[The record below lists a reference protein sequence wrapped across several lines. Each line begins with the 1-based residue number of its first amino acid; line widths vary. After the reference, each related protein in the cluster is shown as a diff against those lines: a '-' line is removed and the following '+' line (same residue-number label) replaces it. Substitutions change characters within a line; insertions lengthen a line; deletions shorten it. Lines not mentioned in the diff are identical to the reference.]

1 MNEVN
6 KEQCRS
12 EHDEPLAIVGMAV
25 RLPGADSLDE
35 FWDLIVNG
43 RSAISELP
51 EERLDKTLF
60 FNKEKGIRGKTY
72 SSIGGIVSPRKG
84 PLNNW
89 LLTKEQ
95 SEDCDA
101 AHLELCDVAATAFIQ
116 AGFDPLAISG
126 SRAGVYVGHTRGTGL
141 SGDIMYGTM
150 LADAASWLNE
160 VDEFRQAT
168 GEYADECI
176 KAAVAAER
184 ERLPR
189 RTPTGGPAADA
200 QRCSATV
207 ARAFGLDGP
216 CVALN
221 AACSSSLFA
230 LSAAADDLALGRTDI
245 AVVGGSS
252 HCRFD
257 SLVLFSKAQSVSATG
272 SRPFDASA
280 DGLVTAEGYVVVLVK
295 TLRKAIEDGNT
306 IQAVIR
312 GIGVSSDGRGKSLW
326 APRQEGQIAAI
337 ERAHADLL
345 DPARLGY
352 IEAHATSTSVGDA
365 TEVNALARALKSHV
379 DQDVTIPIGSVKANI
394 GHTLETAGLAGLVKA
409 VLCMKHGTIPPVP
422 GVEELNP
429 AVDWQG
435 TPFVVPSQ
443 KRAWPR
449 QNGQARRAAVNS
461 FGIGG
466 LNAHVVIEEFLK
478 DIEFLNPE
486 VTRPV
491 DPKAFSKVA
500 ADDDVAIVGRSVL
513 APGHLSAHQMWGKL
527 AAWEYDFSKV
537 PSDRWNVD
545 AVYDSAAAFNWKTV
559 QDCGGFIEGFSYDWR
574 THKIPP
580 KQIAAADPLQFMLL
594 ETVSQALQDAGY
606 PEKPMPRARTGVIVG
621 TVFGGDFASSLQ
633 VGMRLPYFEVALQ
646 RELQSRGVD
655 RDAIKSIC
663 EKFCDLV
670 VSRLPA
676 IVDET
681 GSFTSSS
688 LASRI
693 TKTFDLMGGA
703 TAIDGGA
710 ASAVSAL
717 DVCRNF
723 LLTGRAD
730 AMICA
735 AGQRSLSL
743 ATYEILSL
751 SGTLSRSGKPRPFD
765 QSSDGLMPAEGVAV
779 FVLKRLSDAL
789 RENDRIHGIVR
800 GIGVSR
806 HDDKSAGIQ
815 KAMRRAAEDARVPS
829 GSVGFVEAAA
839 AGVPADDMAEL
850 DAIQN
855 VYGEHVPVGAIAA
868 QLGHAAGASA
878 GLSIAKTT
886 FELHEQE
893 LRMPANGKS
902 RVSQEDGVISVH
914 PNEDGRLLAG
924 VTAVHCDTA
933 CHVLL
938 ERGKSVDVPQRSGHP
953 IKAGHSTRA
962 SESKPHIIRFSA
974 PTQGDLLSAV
984 KGCIEEPESSFVET
998 KQFHEMG
1005 FRLAIVAATPEELAR
1020 KAALV
1025 VNQFDNREAR
1035 SLWETQG
1042 IAVGHVGQKRPVVA
1056 CFFPGQGSQYPGMV
1070 RDIVA
1075 ACPQASL
1082 LKEQMNESLLQMGH
1096 STFESIID
1104 NRDKMLGKDVFR
1116 TQLSMLLADTLVFQI
1131 LRDMGLEPDRLTGHS
1146 YGEFAALHAAGAFRF
1161 EDAVRATMYRCASI
1175 EEAPIEGRLV
1185 SCAAGEDVVAAACEA
1200 CSEEVF
1206 VANCNSPQQTVVGGR
1221 DQSLKQFVK
1230 FVQSEGIRTTILDV
1244 PRPFHT
1250 PLMKPAQ
1257 KPFKR
1262 SLVSVHLDPPRIP
1275 LLSGVNNQYVA
1286 EPGNIRALLSEQL
1299 AQPVRFVDQIE
1310 RLLRDGVTLFVECG
1324 PDRVLS
1330 RLARRIIGDR
1340 NRSVLAADMRF
1351 RQPGSA
1357 PSPAYRLASLQAGL
1371 EVAGAIGVDPDS
1383 RPSLLRQKG
1392 SSGLHHEETLPQS
1405 GNDQSEMAG
1414 LKSGGG
1420 CIELRGSRFDMGFEH
1435 GRTFSAAIKKT
1446 LEHIVD
1452 LPPQERARL
1461 PNPEGVL
1468 DSYESMTTREQRE
1481 ELRGIASGAGVAYE
1495 SLVAMHIQIDPS
1507 LDGGCVQAVF
1517 PASVT
1522 RTGRL
1527 LQGAN
1532 EDLPAALVL
1541 RDSIRRCIQF
1551 RKPTG
1556 QLASVAFTAAGVLSG
1571 INGMNECGIVVT
1583 SSMLL
1588 DQHSGNK
1595 SVRGLMHSGIVD
1607 RILST
1612 ATSVD
1617 DAVAIVQETQ
1627 RDGSWAMII
1636 SDGNAS
1642 RSVHVEYSPRDVI
1655 VQEISR
1661 SFCVANHSFNLRA
1674 SGSIPPHS
1682 QSRLARFEQLVNA
1695 PQCNATPEAFS
1706 MMLRDRYDVV
1716 RQAEVKHSTMNTVQR
1731 VDNQLSV
1738 VFDPE
1743 VRRVL
1748 CACRCPENQQVDFQ
1762 EIDCRE
1768 FFQSSRS
1775 PKEDKPVVALHAV
1788 EADSDRSTIVSV
1800 EDYVR
1805 LGTSKNNQSPV
1816 DGSDRICT
1824 RFSVHLVPWQRE
1836 KKNRSLGGGA
1846 VVVGQSEA
1854 AAAVAR
1860 QLQQQGLHVVRA
1872 ADAALDEVSALLK
1885 DETLDVSHLF
1895 MLDAFDD
1902 EQLSDGLRQW
1912 GESRDA
1918 LVARYELI
1926 QQWFARQEKSQ
1937 TLSRATLVVAT
1948 QLGTPGGLED
1958 GVDRPS
1964 VGGLVGLVKGI
1975 HTESRDQRQNGF
1987 HAVVVDY
1994 DKTDDCD
2001 TVARSLI
2008 EEACSATENPEI
2020 VYRSGKRFAVRPTNN
2035 PLADDLATP
2044 DVSGC
2049 WVVTGGARGVTA
2061 QVARGIGRF
2070 SNTVL
2075 HLVGSSPV
2083 PAVQAEWKNL
2093 DADAL
2098 RKLRESVMREALA
2111 KKELPADAWGRVE
2124 KAIEIDATLN
2134 LLKAEGIE
2142 ATYHAC
2148 DVGDREALSIL
2159 LDQIRQNSG
2168 PIVGV
2173 IHGAGFEKASRFSK
2187 KKPDLVRR
2195 TVRAKLDG
2203 ALNLMELTKSDAL
2216 RNFVVFGSISGRFG
2230 AVGQTDYCMA
2240 NEGVAKLVRW
2250 YRQRRPEVASVVI
2263 AWHSWDDVGMAVR
2276 PESKFSKSL
2285 LKLRFMPP
2293 AEGVE
2298 HLLREIQ
2305 AGCPEPEVVIT
2316 DWRYFKLRHP
2326 DPLWVPENSS
2336 TARTVSNQ
2344 STPADSSVVL
2354 STDESGSTAVRRHVL
2369 YMDDAPRVCTETHSL
2384 SGPVLVVGECDD
2396 ADVVVRSLQGS
2407 GVQVDQLSTQGNA
2420 DEILVRLNSL
2430 LEDGRAKDLL
2440 LLTSR
2445 EYEGSDIRRPT
2456 AWTNRRDRG
2465 VLKLFLLA
2473 QRWFGFH
2480 AKSQTS
2486 CSAAAWVSLGGD
2498 FGATECP
2505 RMPEGFAIAGLLRS
2519 MRIEAASK
2527 GWTGLQVA
2535 VVDTAASMSPHKAAD
2550 FFLQEAGDPLVGD
2563 VGFDVFGNR
2572 RVLKVEAAEVSDQ
2585 PSGAGPQRGA
2595 AWVAIGGGRG
2605 ITSRQA
2611 FHLAERFGVHMH
2623 LVGTTQLRKD
2633 IFQENEWT
2641 ADQKESLK
2649 KTIARQ
2655 ALSNGKSPAKCW
2667 EPIERSIEIEETLRK
2682 FKKAGLSVS
2691 YHCCDASDSQA
2702 IEEVLQEIRETD
2714 GPIEGVI
2721 QGAGTFDR
2729 SRFEQKSRE
2738 SLEKTAKAKLD
2749 ATFTLLN
2756 ATRVDPLKY
2765 FIASGSI
2772 AGCFGT
2778 NGNADY
2784 AMASSMQCGV
2794 MAWWRSLHPSLRT
2807 VGMHW
2812 HPWDEVGMMMR
2823 ASSFASR
2830 QIMKLPLMS
2839 VEQGLRHLEQELVA
2853 GLPDSQVV
2861 FTDGS
2866 YQRWLDSLFS
2876 RVSDAES
2883 VAASVSISQSANA
2896 GRSQPPAEVYPLIDS
2911 VDHLVAGQQANVHA
2925 IFDPTKEPF
2934 LVGHRFRGRPLLPFV
2949 ISLEMLAEAA
2959 CLCEGSGRFYGF
2971 DNVEIVSGLKFVHD
2985 QLQPVRVSVTQ
2996 RAGELN
3002 AKVFSDFQ
3010 NRQGVVLQRDRL
3022 HVKGQVICSNDQQ
3035 IDSSLVCDEDQPTRW
3050 SDIEYPAERE
3060 EVIYHGS
3067 LFRRLTGAR
3076 KIDGIGWMRIV
3087 TGQISEVAGERNNQ
3101 GWVLSPAVLD
3111 ACFFGCGL
3119 LEWIDEQNVVAI
3131 PNGIRRLRF
3140 LKQPLPGE
3148 VCVQRIVRT
3157 GRVGDKA
3164 TFDFTLMNSQRE
3176 VILSAE
3182 GFEALVLEGK
3192 GVVAS

>member
-1 MNEVN
+1 MAADFKMNDVN
-6 KEQCRS
+6 KEHCRS
-12 EHDEPLAIVGMAV
+12 EHGEPLAIVGMAV

-51 EERLDKTLF
+51 EERLDKKLF
-60 FNKEKGIRGKTY
+60 FNEEKGVRGKTY
-72 SSIGGIVSPRKG
+72 SSIGGIVSPRKQ
-84 PLNNW
+84 LHNKW

-116 AGFDPLAISG
+116 AGLDPLTISG

-150 LADAASWLNE
+150 LADAASLLNE

-168 GEYADECI
+168 GEHADECI
-176 KAAVAAER
+176 KAAVTVER

-189 RTPTGGPAADA
+189 RTTTGGPAADA

-365 TEVNALARALKSHV
+365 TEVNALAKALKNHI

-394 GHTLETAGLAGLVKA
+394 GHTLETAGLAGLVKS

-443 KRAWPR
+443 KRVWPR
-449 QNGQARRAAVNS
+449 QNGLARRAAVNS

-478 DIEFLNPE
+478 DIESLQPE
-486 VTRPV
+486 VIRPV
-491 DPKAFSKVA
+491 DSKAFSKVA

-527 AAWEYDFSKV
+527 AAWNYDFSKV

-545 AVYDSAAAFNWKTV
+545 AAYDTSACNWKTV
-559 QDCGGFIEGFSYDWR
+559 QSRGGFIEGFSYDWR

-646 RELQSRGVD
+646 RELQSRGVG

-815 KAMRRAAEDARVPS
+815 RAMRRAAEDARISPGTVS
-829 GSVGFVEAAA
+829 FVEAAA

-868 QLGHAAGASA
+868 QIGHAAGASA

-886 FELHEQE
+886 FELDEQE
-893 LRMPANGKS
+893 LRMPANDKIGA
-902 RVSQEDGVISVH
+902 SQEDGAVSVH
-914 PNEDGRLLAG
+914 PNDDGRLLAG

-938 ERGKSVDVPQRSGHP
+938 ERGKPVDVPRRSGH
-953 IKAGHSTRA
+953 STKV
-962 SESKPHIIRFSA
+962 SESTPRIIRFSG

-984 KGCIEEPESSFVET
+984 KGCIEEPESSFVT
-998 KQFHEMG
+998 PKHFHEMG
-1005 FRLAIVAATPEELAR
+1005 FRLAIVAATPEELSR
-1020 KAALV
+1020 KAGLV

-1042 IAVGHVGQKRPVVA
+1042 IAVGHVEQERPVVA
-1056 CFFPGQGSQYPGMV
+1056 CLFPGQGSQYPGMV

-1104 NRDKMLGKDVFR
+1104 NHDNMLGKDVFR
-1116 TQLSMLLADTLVFQI
+1116 TQLSMLLADALVFQI
-1131 LRDMGLEPDRLTGHS
+1131 IRGMGLEPDRLTGHS
-1146 YGEFAALHAAGAFRF
+1146 YGEFAALYAAGAFRF
-1161 EDAVRATMYRCASI
+1161 EDVVRATMYRCASI

-1185 SCAAGEDVVAAACEA
+1185 SCAAGEDVVAAACDS
-1200 CSEEVF
+1200 CPEEVF

-1221 DQSLKQFVK
+1221 DQSLKRFVE

-1262 SLVSVHLDPPRIP
+1262 SLVPVHIDPPRIP

-1286 EPGNIRALLSEQL
+1286 EPENIRALLSEQL

-1310 RLLRDGVTLFVECG
+1310 RLIRDGVTLFVECG

-1340 NRSVLAADMRF
+1340 DRSVLAADIRF

-1371 EVAGAIGVDPDS
+1371 EVAGAIGGDQDL
-1383 RPSLLRQKG
+1383 RPSFPMQKG
-1392 SSGLHHEETLPQS
+1392 SSGLHHEETLSQS
-1405 GNDQSEMAG
+1405 GNEQPEMASP
-1414 LKSGGG
+1414 KNVDG
-1420 CIELRGSRFDMGFEH
+1420 CIELRGSRFDMGVEH
-1435 GRTFSAAIKKT
+1435 GRTFSAAIKRT

-1452 LPPQERARL
+1452 LPPQERSRL
-1461 PNPEGVL
+1461 PNPEGLL
-1468 DSYESMTTREQRE
+1468 DSYKSMTTREQRE

-1595 SVRGLMHSGIVD
+1595 RVRGLMHSGIVD

-1617 DAVAIVQETQ
+1617 EAVAIVRRTK

-1636 SDGNAS
+1636 SDGDAS
-1642 RSVHVEYSPRDVI
+1642 RPVHVEYSPADVI
-1655 VQEISR
+1655 VQEISH
-1661 SFCVANHSFNLRA
+1661 SFCIANHSFKLCA
-1674 SGSIPPHS
+1674 SGPIPPHS
-1682 QSRLARFEQLVNA
+1682 QSRLKRFEQLVNA

-1716 RQAEVKHSTMNTVQR
+1716 RQLEVKHSTMNTVQR

-1762 EIDCRE
+1762 EIDCQD
-1768 FFQSSRS
+1768 FFQASQSLI
-1775 PKEDKPVVALHAV
+1775 EDTPAVRLHA
-1788 EADSDRSTIVSV
+1788 ENDCGRNTIVTV

-1805 LGTSKNNQSPV
+1805 LATARNNQSPV
-1816 DGSDRICT
+1816 DASDRICT
-1824 RFSVHLVPWQRE
+1824 RFSVHLVPWLRE
-1836 KKNRSLGGGA
+1836 KKNRSLDGGA
-1846 VVVGQSEA
+1846 IVVGQSEV
-1854 AAAVAR
+1854 AAAVAHLL
-1860 QLQQQGLHVVRA
+1860 QLQGLHVVRA
-1872 ADAALDEVSALLK
+1872 ADAALDAVSALLK

-1895 MLDAFDD
+1895 MLDSFDD
-1902 EQLSDGLRQW
+1902 EQLSDESHQW
-1912 GESRDA
+1912 GGCRDT

-1958 GVDRPS
+1958 GVNRPS
-1964 VGGLVGLVKGI
+1964 MGGLVGLVKGI
-1975 HTESRDQRQNGF
+1975 HTESRDQRQKGF

-1994 DKTDDCD
+1994 DNTDDCD

-2008 EEACSATENPEI
+2008 DEACSATENPEI
-2020 VYRSGKRFAVRPTNN
+2020 VYSNRERFAVRPTNN
-2035 PLADDLATP
+2035 PLAENLAEP
-2044 DVSGC
+2044 DVRGC
-2049 WVVTGGARGVTA
+2049 WVITGGARGVTA
-2061 QVARGIGRF
+2061 QVARGIGRYP
-2070 SNTVL
+2070 NTVL

-2083 PAVQAEWKNL
+2083 PAVRDEWRNL

-2111 KKELPADAWGRVE
+2111 KKELPADAWGRIE

-2134 LLKAEGIE
+2134 SLKVEGID

-2148 DVGDREALSIL
+2148 DVGDREALSVL
-2159 LDQIRQNSG
+2159 LDQIRQKSG

-2250 YRQRRPEVASVVI
+2250 YRHRRPEVASVVI

-2298 HLLREIQ
+2298 HLLREMQ

-2336 TARTVSNQ
+2336 TARTVSTQ

-2354 STDESGSTAVRRHVL
+2354 SPNESGSTAVRRHVL
-2369 YMDDAPRVCTETHSL
+2369 HMDDAPRVSTGTHSL
-2384 SGPVLVVGECDD
+2384 SGPVLVVGECDE
-2396 ADVVVRSLQGS
+2396 ADIVVRSLRES
-2407 GVQVDQLSTQGNA
+2407 GVQVDQLSTQGNT
-2420 DEILVRLNSL
+2420 DQILVKINSL

-2440 LLTSR
+2440 LLTGR
-2445 EYEGSDIRRPT
+2445 EYEGSDIRRLN
-2456 AWTNRRDRG
+2456 AWADRRDRG

-2480 AKSQTS
+2480 AKKQTS

-2498 FGATECP
+2498 FGTKECP
-2505 RMPEGFAIAGLLRS
+2505 RMPEGFAVAGLLRS

-2527 GWTGLQVA
+2527 NWTGLQVA
-2535 VVDTAASMSPHKAAD
+2535 VVDTAASMSPHKSAD
-2550 FFLQEAGDPLVGD
+2550 VFLQEASNPLAGD
-2563 VGFDVFGNR
+2563 VGFDIFGNR
-2572 RVLKVEAAEVSDQ
+2572 RVLKIEACEVSDQ

-2611 FHLAERFGVHMH
+2611 FHLAERFGVRMH
-2623 LVGTTQLRKD
+2623 LVGTTQLRED
-2633 IFQENEWT
+2633 LFQENEWT

-2655 ALSNGKSPAKCW
+2655 ALSNGQSPAKCW
-2667 EPIERSIEIEETLRK
+2667 EPIERSIEIESTLRR

-2702 IEEVLQEIRETD
+2702 IEQLLQEVRKTD

-2729 SRFEQKSRE
+2729 SRFEQKSRK
-2738 SLEKTAKAKLD
+2738 SLEKTVKAKLD
-2749 ATFTLLN
+2749 ATFSLLN

-2794 MAWWRSLHPSLRT
+2794 MAWWRALHPRLRT

-2839 VEQGLRHLEQELVA
+2839 VEQGLRHLENELVA

-2866 YQRWLDSLFS
+2866 YQSWLDSLFS
-2876 RVSDAES
+2876 RVSDPGS
-2883 VAASVSISQSANA
+2883 GAASVSTTQSATA
-2896 GRSQPPAEVYPLIDS
+2896 GNSQPPAEVYPLIDS
-2911 VDHLVAGQQANVHA
+2911 IDHLVTGQEATVHA

-2934 LVGHRFRGRPLLPFV
+2934 LVGHRFRDRPLLPFV

-2985 QLQPVRVSVTQ
+2985 QLQPVRVSVRK

-3002 AKVFSDFQ
+3002 AELLSDFR

-3022 HVKGQVICSNDQQ
+3022 HVKGQIVCSDDQQ
-3035 IDSSLVCDEDQPTRW
+3035 MNNCMVCDEDQPTHW

-3087 TGQISEVAGERNNQ
+3087 AGQVSEVAGERNHR
-3101 GWVLSPAVLD
+3101 GWLLSAAVLD

-3148 VCVQRIVRT
+3148 VCVQRIVKT

-3164 TFDFTLMNSQRE
+3164 TFDFMLMDFKGE
-3176 VILSAE
+3176 IFLSAE

-3192 GVVAS
+3192 GVVTS

>member
-1 MNEVN
+1 MNKLN
-6 KEQCRS
+6 KEQRRS
-12 EHDEPLAIVGMAV
+12 EHGEPLAIIGMAV
-25 RLPGADSLDE
+25 RLPGADSIDE
-35 FWDLIVNG
+35 FWELVVDG

-51 EERLDKTLF
+51 EERLDRKLF
-60 FNKEKGIRGKTY
+60 YNEEKGVRGKTY
-72 SSIGGIVSPRKG
+72 SSIGGIVSPRKKPPG
-84 PLNNW
+84 QW

-101 AHLELCDVAATAFIQ
+101 AHLELCDVAATAFSQ
-116 AGFDPLAISG
+116 AGFDPMAMSG
-126 SRAGVYVGHTRGTGL
+126 CRAGVYVGHTRGTGL
-141 SGDIMYGTM
+141 SGDVMYGTM
-150 LADAASWLNE
+150 LADAASWLHE
-160 VDEFRQAT
+160 VEEFRQAT
-168 GEYADECI
+168 GERAEECI
-176 KAAVAAER
+176 DATVSAER
-184 ERLPR
+184 KRLPR
-189 RTPTGGPAADA
+189 RAPDGRPAADA

-230 LSAAADDLALGRTDI
+230 LAAAADDLALGRTDM

-337 ERAHADLL
+337 ERAHADVL

-365 TEVNALARALKSHV
+365 TEVNALARALKGHIA
-379 DQDVTIPIGSVKANI
+379 DDVTIPIGSVKANI

-422 GVEELNP
+422 GIGELNP
-429 AVDWQG
+429 AVDWPT
-435 TPFVVPSQ
+435 TPFVVPSKKQ
-443 KRAWPR
+443 EWFRK
-449 QNGQARRAAVNS
+449 NGLARRAAVNS

-466 LNAHVVIEEFLK
+466 LNAHVVLEEFLK
-478 DIEFLNPE
+478 EVESQKPE
-486 VTRPV
+486 TIRPV
-491 DPKAFSKVA
+491 DSKAFSKVT

-513 APGHLSAHQMWGKL
+513 APGHLSAQQMWSKL
-527 AAWEYDFSKV
+527 TAWEHDFSKV

-545 AVYDSAAAFNWKTV
+545 AVYDSAAACNWKTV
-559 QDCGGFIEGFSYDWR
+559 QNRGGFIEDFSYDWR

-606 PEKPMPRARTGVIVG
+606 PDQPLPRDRTGVIVG
-621 TVFGGDFASSLQ
+621 TVFGGDFASALQ
-633 VGMRLPYFEVALQ
+633 VGMRLPYFEAALQ
-646 RELQSRGVD
+646 RELQSRGVG
-655 RDAIKSIC
+655 RDAIESIC
-663 EKFCDLV
+663 AKFCDLV

-723 LLTGRAD
+723 LLTGRVD

-743 ATYEILSL
+743 ASYEILSL
-751 SGTLSRSGKPRPFD
+751 SGALSRSGKPRPFD

-789 RENDRIHGIVR
+789 RDNDRIHGIVR

-806 HDDKSAGIQ
+806 HGKKSAGIQ
-815 KAMRRAAEDARVPS
+815 RAMRRAGEDARIS
-829 GSVGFVEAAA
+829 SDSVSFVESAA

-850 DAIQN
+850 DAIQC
-855 VYGEHVPVGAIAA
+855 VYGESLPIGAINA
-868 QLGHAAGASA
+868 QIGHAAGASA

-886 FELHEQE
+886 FELQEQE
-893 LRMPANGKS
+893 LRMPSGRSNSAS
-902 RVSQEDGVISVH
+902 HDHAAQPLH
-914 PNEDGRLLAG
+914 PNDSGRLVAG

-933 CHVLL
+933 CHILL
-938 ERGKSVDVPQRSGHP
+938 ERGKPVNVLQRSVLP
-953 IKAGHSTRA
+953 KETIAQT
-962 SESKPHIIRFSA
+962 PQIIRFFG
-974 PTQGDLLSAV
+974 PTVGDLLGSLKACV
-984 KGCIEEPESSFVET
+984 QNPGMSFAT
-998 KQFHEMG
+998 SKKFNQSGH
-1005 FRLAIVAATPEELAR
+1005 RLAIVAATPEELAR
-1020 KAALV
+1020 KADLV
-1025 VNQFDNREAR
+1025 VNQFDNKEAR
-1035 SLWETQG
+1035 GLWETQG
-1042 IAVGHVGQKRPVVA
+1042 IAVGEVGNKRPVVA
-1056 CFFPGQGSQYPGMV
+1056 CLFPGQGSQYPGML
-1070 RDIVA
+1070 REIIA

-1082 LKEQMNESLLQMGH
+1082 LKEQMNQSLLKMGH
-1096 STFESIID
+1096 PTFEDIID
-1104 NRDKMLGKDVFR
+1104 NHEQTLGKDVFR
-1116 TQLSMLLADTLVFQI
+1116 TQLSMLLADTLVFKI
-1131 LRDMGLEPDRLTGHS
+1131 LQEIGLRADRLTGHS
-1146 YGEFAALHAAGAFRF
+1146 YGEFSALHAADAFQF
-1161 EDAVRATMYRCASI
+1161 ENAVQATLFRCRSI
-1175 EEAPIEGRLV
+1175 EEAPIEGGLV
-1185 SCAAGEDVVAAACEA
+1185 SCAVGEDVVAAACA
-1200 CSEEVF
+1200 SFPEEVF
-1206 VANCNSPQQTVVGGR
+1206 VANCNSPQQTVVGGENR
-1221 DQSLKQFVK
+1221 SLRRFVE
-1230 FVQSEGIRTTILDV
+1230 FIQSEGIRTTTLDV

-1262 SLVSVHLDPPRIP
+1262 ALVSVQLDPPRIP

-1286 EPGNIRALLSEQL
+1286 EPEIIRALLSEQL

-1310 RLLRDGVTLFVECG
+1310 RLISDGVTLFVECG

-1330 RLARRIIGDR
+1330 RLTRRIVGDR
-1340 NRSVLAADMRF
+1340 DITVLAADVRS
-1351 RQPGSA
+1351 RQPAS
-1357 PSPAYRLASLQAGL
+1357 SSSAYRLASLQAGL
-1371 EVAGAIGVDPDS
+1371 EVAGAIGVQPESDS
-1383 RPSLLRQKG
+1383 SHLMQKE
-1392 SSGLHHEETLPQS
+1392 SGVSQQGETLSQPEN
-1405 GNDQSEMAG
+1405 GPAVKRD
-1414 LKSGGG
+1414 LKEVEG
-1420 CIELRGSRFDMGFEH
+1420 CIELCGSRYDIGVEH
-1435 GRTFSAAIKKT
+1435 GRILSAAIKKT

-1461 PNPEGVL
+1461 PRPEAII
-1468 DSYESMTTREQRE
+1468 DSYETMTTREQRE
-1481 ELRGIASGAGVAYE
+1481 ELRGIAAGAGVAYE

-1522 RTGRL
+1522 RTHRL

-1588 DQHSGNK
+1588 DQPLGNK
-1595 SVRGLMHSGIVD
+1595 RARGLMHSGIVD

-1612 ATSVD
+1612 AASVD
-1617 DAVAIVQETQ
+1617 EAISIVQATQ
-1627 RDGSWAMII
+1627 RGGCWAMII
-1636 SDGNAS
+1636 SDGDAD
-1642 RSVHVEYSPRDVI
+1642 RSVHLEYSPADV
-1655 VQEISR
+1655 VVEEISR
-1661 SFCVANHSFNLRA
+1661 SFCIANHSFQLHA
-1674 SGSIPPHS
+1674 SGSVPPHS
-1682 QSRLARFEQLVNA
+1682 ESRLKRFEQLINA

-1716 RQAEVKHSTMNTVQR
+1716 RQSEVKHSTMNTVQR
-1731 VDNQLSV
+1731 VDNQISV

-1743 VRRVL
+1743 IRRVL
-1748 CACRCPENQQVDFQ
+1748 CASRSPENQQVDFQ

-1768 FFQSSRS
+1768 FFQAQQNPKDDKSGTQCSTAENSSN
-1775 PKEDKPVVALHAV
+1775 KT
-1788 EADSDRSTIVSV
+1788 TIISV
-1800 EDYVR
+1800 EDYAS

-1816 DGSDRICT
+1816 DLSNRICT

-1836 KKNRSLGGGA
+1836 QKNRFLRGGA
-1846 VVVGQSEA
+1846 IVVGQSEA
-1854 AAAVAR
+1854 AAAVVR
-1860 QLQQQGLHVVRA
+1860 LLHEQGIQVIRA
-1872 ADAALDEVSALLK
+1872 ADSALDEVSSLLM
-1885 DETLDVSHLF
+1885 DESLDVSHLF

-1902 EQLSDGLRQW
+1902 EPLVDGRHQW
-1912 GESRDA
+1912 SRSSDA

-1926 QQWFARQEKSQ
+1926 QQWFSRQEKSQ
-1937 TLSRATLVVAT
+1937 SVSRATLVVAT

-1958 GVDRPS
+1958 GVHRPA

-1975 HTESRDQRQNGF
+1975 HTESRDQRKNGF
-1987 HAVVVDY
+1987 HAVVVDF
-1994 DKTDDCD
+1994 DTTDDCD
-2001 TVARSLI
+2001 VVARSLVD
-2008 EEACSATENPEI
+2008 EACSATENPEI
-2020 VYRSGKRFAVRPTNN
+2020 VYRAGHRFAVRPANK
-2035 PLADDLATP
+2035 PLPDDLPNAE
-2044 DVSGC
+2044 VSGC
-2049 WVVTGGARGVTA
+2049 WVITGGARGVTA
-2061 QVARGIGRF
+2061 QVARGIGRYP
-2070 SNTVL
+2070 NTVL

-2083 PAVQAEWKNL
+2083 PAVRDEWKNL
-2093 DADAL
+2093 DAGAL

-2111 KKELPADAWGRVE
+2111 KKELPASAWGRIE
-2124 KAIEIDATLN
+2124 KAIEIDATLES
-2134 LLKAEGIE
+2134 LKAEGIE
-2142 ATYHAC
+2142 AIYHAC
-2148 DVGDREALSIL
+2148 DVGDREAVSAL
-2159 LDQIRQNSG
+2159 LDQIREKSG

-2187 KKPDLVRR
+2187 KKPELVRR

-2216 RNFVVFGSISGRFG
+2216 RHFVVFGSISGRFG

-2298 HLLREIQ
+2298 HLLREMQ

-2326 DPLWVPENSS
+2326 DPLWLPANSTNDSPDSAQLKPTNRRNVPPSEEI
-2336 TARTVSNQ
+2336 A
-2344 STPADSSVVL
+2344 
-2354 STDESGSTAVRRHVL
+2354 STAVRRHVL
-2369 YMDDAPRVCTETHSL
+2369 RMSDAPRASVSTQPL
-2384 SGPVLVVGECDD
+2384 SGPALVVGECED
-2396 ADVVVRSLQGS
+2396 AVAVVRSLREA
-2407 GVQVDQLSTQGNA
+2407 GVQVDQLSTQVDG
-2420 DEILVRLNSL
+2420 DQILSRLESL
-2430 LEDGRAKDLL
+2430 LKDGRAKDLL
-2440 LLTSR
+2440 LLTGR
-2445 EYEGSDIRRPT
+2445 EYEGSDIRRPR
-2456 AWTNRRDRG
+2456 AWVDRRERG
-2465 VLKLFLLA
+2465 VVKTFLIA
-2473 QRWFGFH
+2473 QKWFAFH
-2480 AKSQTS
+2480 AKKQTFG
-2486 CSAAAWVSLGGD
+2486 SAAAWVSLGGD
-2498 FGATECP
+2498 FGTRECP
-2505 RMPEGFAIAGLLRS
+2505 RIPEGFAVAGLMRS

-2527 GWTGLQVA
+2527 NWDGLKVA
-2535 VVDTAASMSPHKAAD
+2535 VVDTAPAMAPQKAARV
-2550 FFLQEAGDPLVGD
+2550 FLEEAVDPQVAD
-2563 VGFDVFGNR
+2563 VGFDVFGKR
-2572 RVLKVEAAEVSDQ
+2572 RVLKIEADEVSVR
-2585 PSGAGPQRGA
+2585 PAISGPRRGA

-2611 FHLAERFGVHMH
+2611 FHLAERFGVRMH
-2623 LVGTTQLRKD
+2623 LVGTTPLRKD
-2633 IFQENEWT
+2633 LFQEDGWT
-2641 ADQKESLK
+2641 LDQKDSLK

-2655 ALSNGKSPAKCW
+2655 ALSNGQSPAKCW
-2667 EPIERSIEIEETLRK
+2667 EPIERSIEIEETLRR
-2682 FKKAGLSVS
+2682 FKQAGFPVA
-2691 YHCCDASDSQA
+2691 YHCCNASDSQA
-2702 IEEVLQEIRETD
+2702 IQAVLQEIREAD
-2714 GPIEGVI
+2714 GPIEGII

-2729 SRFEQKSRE
+2729 SRFEQKSRL
-2738 SLEKTAKAKLD
+2738 SLERTVEAKLD
-2749 ATFTLLN
+2749 ATFALLN

-2784 AMASSMQCGV
+2784 SMASSMQCGM
-2794 MAWWRSLHPSLRT
+2794 MAYWRAIHPRLRT
-2807 VGMHW
+2807 VGVHW

-2839 VEQGLRHLEQELVA
+2839 VDQGLRHLEQELMA
-2853 GLPDSQVV
+2853 GLPDTQVV

-2866 YQRWLDSLFS
+2866 YQRWLDSLFAATKHIGSEGNPATTS
-2876 RVSDAES
+2876 RAES
-2883 VAASVSISQSANA
+2883 LTQVF
-2896 GRSQPPAEVYPLIDS
+2896 PLIDS
-2911 VDHLVAGQQANVHA
+2911 VNHLLVGKEVLAHA
-2925 IFDPTKEPF
+2925 IFDPTREPF
-2934 LVGHRFRGRPLLPFV
+2934 LVGHRFRDRPLLPFV

-2959 CLCEGSGRFYGF
+2959 CLCEGSGEFYGF

-2985 QLQPVRVSVTQ
+2985 QPQTVRVSVTK
-2996 RAGELN
+2996 RAGELS
-3002 AKVFSDFQ
+3002 AQVLSDFR
-3010 NRQGVVLQRDRL
+3010 NRKGAVLQRDRL
-3022 HVKGQVICSNDQQ
+3022 HVKGQVVCSGTQQ
-3035 IDSSLVCDEDQPTRW
+3035 IETSAVRDERQPTDW
-3050 SDIEYPAERE
+3050 ADVEYPAERE
-3060 EVIYHGS
+3060 EVIYHGP
-3067 LFRRLTGAR
+3067 LFRRLTGVR
-3076 KIDGIGWMRIV
+3076 RIDGVGWMRIV
-3087 TGQISEVAGERNNQ
+3087 AGQVSEVAGDRNHR
-3101 GWVLSPAVLD
+3101 GWVLSTAVLD

-3119 LEWIDEQNVVAI
+3119 LEWIDTQNVVAI
-3131 PNGIRRLRF
+3131 PSGVRRLRF
-3140 LKQPLPGE
+3140 LKQPVPGE
-3148 VCVQRIVRT
+3148 VCVQRIIKT
-3157 GRVGDKA
+3157 GRVEDKA
-3164 TFDFTLMNSQRE
+3164 TFDFILMNSKGE
-3176 VILSAE
+3176 TILSAE
-3182 GFEALVLEGK
+3182 GFEALVLEGT